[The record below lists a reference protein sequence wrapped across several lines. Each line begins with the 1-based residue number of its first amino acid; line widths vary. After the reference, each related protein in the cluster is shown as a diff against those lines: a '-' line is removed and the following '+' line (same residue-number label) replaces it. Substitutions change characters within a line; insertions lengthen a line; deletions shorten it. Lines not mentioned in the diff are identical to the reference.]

1 MMIEEATV
9 VEYHNGVAVV
19 QCQAKSG
26 CGGCAANSACGTKA
40 LSALAGEK
48 VAPRFSIRVNQRL
61 DVGDKIQLGL
71 AENTLLKSVFLIYGI
86 PLLVLVMTAVGF
98 SQFFANE
105 LIVLAM
111 MLCFTGITFWA
122 VKKVIDKGSRY
133 TNFSPIFLGKV

>member
-61 DVGDKIQLGL
+61 EVGDKIQLG
-71 AENTLLKSVFLIYGI
+71 
-86 PLLVLVMTAVGF
+86 
-98 SQFFANE
+98 
-105 LIVLAM
+105 
-111 MLCFTGITFWA
+111 
-122 VKKVIDKGSRY
+122 
-133 TNFSPIFLGKV
+133 